1 VLSHNAQDEHG
12 AENRG
17 KLINVILDHLSNS
30 PTARELLGVWTP
42 WRPTAQ

>member
-1 VLSHNAQDEHG
+1 M
-12 AENRG
+12 
-17 KLINVILDHLSNS
+17 LINVVLDHLSDF